1 MEVFRPHDFVFFFWF
16 LTFFLASYWQL
27 TNSSQHTQQNGKPE
41 GTTTAYVYKVTQDNR
56 ILATIHGTNYTIRLQ
71 DISLSS
77 ERNVRMFMKEKLVG
91 QQIELEY
98 GEPTR
103 DTEGNIIAYVWIGEE
118 MLNQILIQKGY
129 ARPLQTSKQTGYI
142 QKF

>member
-27 TNSSQHTQQNGKPE
+27 TDSSQHAQQSRKPE

-77 ERNVRMFMKEKLVG
+77 ERNVRIFMKEKLVG

-129 ARPLQTSKQTGYI
+129 ARPLTSKQAGYI